1 MALPGRKLTYR
12 VTDNTWFVDV
22 MNVVGSRP
30 DGWWRDRKGAMA
42 GVVAALDEFARSSED
57 HVIAVLDGMAFPLE
71 TAEVKVVFA
80 PGGPNAA
87 DEEILRLI
95 KSSTGDVV
103 VVTSDRDLAERAK
116 AQGARVMGA
125 GEFRSN
131 LDQS

>member
-1 MALPGRKLTYR
+1 MLQTRS
-12 VTDNTWFVDV
+12 VSHIVWFVDV

-42 GVVAALDEFARSSED
+42 DLVATLDDYASSSGDE
-57 HVIAVLDGMAFPLE
+57 VIAVLDGRPFALAA
-71 TAEVKVVFA
+71 AEVEVVFA

-95 KSSTGDVV
+95 ESSTQDVV

-131 LDQS
+131 LDSS

>member
-1 MALPGRKLTYR
+1 M
-12 VTDNTWFVDV
+12 TDNTWFVDV

-42 GVVAALDEFARSSED
+42 GVVAALDNFARSSGD
-57 HVIAVLDGMAFPLE
+57 RVIAVLDGMAFPLE
-71 TAEVKVVFA
+71 AAEVKVVFA

-87 DEEILRLI
+87 DEAILRLM

-116 AQGARVMGA
+116 AQGGHVMGA
-125 GEFRSN
+125 GEFRSK
-131 LDQS
+131 LDRS

>member
-1 MALPGRKLTYR
+1 MAGQKADVQVTGR
-12 VTDNTWFVDV
+12 TWFVDV

-42 GVVAALDEFARSSED
+42 GVVAALDDFARSSGD
-57 HVIAVLDGMAFPLE
+57 NVIAVLDGRAFPLE
-71 TAEVKVVFA
+71 AAEVKVVFA

-95 KSSTGDVV
+95 KSSTQDVV

-116 AQGARVMGA
+116 ARGARVMGA

-131 LDQS
+131 LDSS